1 MGSTLNATGSSVR
14 FFLPLLL
21 IVGGCAGPAPASPAA
36 AVIAE
41 AEQQVSLS
49 GLFNVIWNGE
59 PRFMLVD
66 ERGRAVRLMIDE
78 PLLKRFG
85 GAQALV
91 QKYITVAGKRVSQ
104 TPEVV
109 EVLAIE
115 IGRQNR

>member
-1 MGSTLNATGSSVR
+1 MR
-14 FFLPLLL
+14 FLLPLLL
-21 IVGGCAGPAPASPAA
+21 VMESCAGPAPASPAA
-36 AVIAE
+36 VVTAE

-49 GLFNVIWNGE
+49 GLFNIIWNGE

-66 ERGRAVRLMIDE
+66 ERGRAVRLIIDE

-104 TPEVV
+104 TPEIV

-115 IGRQNR
+115 IGRGNR